1 VSLRDLAATIVDMAG
16 LRAGSPFPGNS
27 LSGFWNGTSPMA
39 PREPSSSDPALAEVV
54 PDDPHNRDA
63 SGLPK
68 KTWPL
73 GALNEG
79 EWSYIRREGDL
90 REELFH
96 LREDANEQHDLAGDP
111 AAQSTLERM
120 RRDLDQL
127 TGGLLS
133 PQRFNR

>member
-1 VSLRDLAATIVDMAG
+1 VSLRDLAATVVDVLG
-16 LRAGSPFPGNS
+16 LGTGSPFSGSS
-27 LSGFWNGTSPMA
+27 LARYWIGTSPGRPLQPA
-39 PREPSSSDPALAEVV
+39 SSDRALAEVV
-54 PDDPHNRDA
+54 PDDPNNRDA

-68 KTWPL
+68 KNWPL

-96 LREDANEQHDLAGDP
+96 LREDATEQRNLAADP
-111 AAQSTLERM
+111 AAKSMLEQM
-120 RRDLDQL
+120 RQALGQL
-127 TGGLLS
+127 TGGPLL